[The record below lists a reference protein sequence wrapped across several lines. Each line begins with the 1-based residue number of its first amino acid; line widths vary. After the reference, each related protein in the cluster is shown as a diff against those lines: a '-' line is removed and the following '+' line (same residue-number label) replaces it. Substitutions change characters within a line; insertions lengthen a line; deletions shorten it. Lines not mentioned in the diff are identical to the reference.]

1 MSLRGKD
8 FRCEIEQELHEQLRI
23 MADFQ
28 NKTIQIL
35 GAELLEKAIAGEFH
49 AFNVTVQRLARS
61 GALRNGSGTPRKIAE
76 GSAAEALR
84 QKAEREYE

>member
-8 FRCEIEQELHEQLRI
+8 FRCEIESELHEQLRI
-23 MADFQ
+23 IADFE

-61 GALRNGSGTPRKIAE
+61 GALRNTGGMSRKIAE
-76 GSAAEALR
+76 TLQDR
-84 QKAEREYE
+84 AERQENE

>member
-35 GAELLEKAIAGEFH
+35 GAELLEKAIAGESH

-61 GALRNGSGTPRKIAE
+61 GALRNGSGTSRKIAE
-76 GSAAEALR
+76 SLQER
-84 QKAEREYE
+84 AERLEND